1 MNNTR
6 RVGLKFKNMRS
17 FKGSNSNLS
26 SSSQRQ
32 KSKTPRGSALV
43 KSSKDSDADPLLTS
57 NSKSLKNRSLK
68 QKLMKA
74 KERGLKTLK
83 SIPKENLECP
93 FKITEESE
101 NITEKADKCIEQIEQ
116 ELTQLKKLT
125 RYKNQATCNSAL
137 SKESPEKLLKLF
149 HSIVNSKLDPTQ
161 IVTQL
166 REALRASC
174 YATST
179 QEQQTQ
185 TGEEASRRKSAEYE
199 VRIGEMK
206 QSVKS
211 MKERMVEL
219 ESLYRTDSEKAA
231 RLEEELRG
239 VQQKLVESQKEQKN
253 LIVCFILLNNRES

>member
-1 MNNTR
+1 
-6 RVGLKFKNMRS
+6 MRS

-43 KSSKDSDADPLLTS
+43 KSSKDSDVDPLLTS
-57 NSKSLKNRSLK
+57 NIKSLKNRSLK
-68 QKLMKA
+68 QKLTKA

-83 SIPKENLECP
+83 SIPKENLDCP

-125 RYKNQATCNSAL
+125 RYKSQATSNSVS

-149 HSIVNSKLDPTQ
+149 HNIINSKLDATQ
-161 IVTQL
+161 TVTQL
-166 REALRASC
+166 REILKNNC
-174 YATST
+174 YTTSR

-185 TGEEASRRKSAEYE
+185 TIEEASRRKSLEYE
-199 VRIGEMK
+199 VKISEMK
-206 QSVKS
+206 QSVKG
-211 MKERMVEL
+211 MKEHMMEL
-219 ESLYRTDSEKAA
+219 ESLYRNDSEKAA
-231 RLEEELRG
+231 RLEEELRV
-239 VQQKLVESQKEQKN
+239 VQQKLVDSQKEQKN
-253 LIVCFILLNNRES
+253 LIVCFVSLNNRES